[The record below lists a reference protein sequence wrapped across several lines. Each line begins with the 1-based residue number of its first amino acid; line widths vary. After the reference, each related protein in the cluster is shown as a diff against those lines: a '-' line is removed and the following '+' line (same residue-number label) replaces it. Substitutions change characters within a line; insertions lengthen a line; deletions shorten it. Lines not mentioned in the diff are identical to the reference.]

1 MLLPQALVVEDPERE
16 GELVPQLLTLG
27 VAVGLGVLDN
37 EEVEQPLEDPEG
49 EIWEVPLNLPLPEAA
64 EVSVTAAVTLV
75 HPLTDPLALPLS
87 VLLGI
92 EVWEAVVLTVE
103 EKEGDRD
110 DEPQELKFGVGV
122 AEPQAVEE
130 AVAQAVAVLLM
141 LAVDD

>member
-1 MLLPQALVVEDPERE
+1 M
-16 GELVPQLLTLG
+16 
-27 VAVGLGVLDN
+27 
-37 EEVEQPLEDPEG
+37 EDPEG

-75 HPLTDPLALPLS
+75 HPLTDPLALALS
-87 VLLGI
+87 VLLGM

-103 EKEGDRD
+103 EKEGERD
-110 DEPQELKFGVGV
+110 DEPQELKLGVGV

-130 AVAQAVAVLLM
+130 AVAQAVAVLLK